1 MALFRTCSKTMFK
14 VNSTKILISKVST
27 DSYISHN
34 VSVSVNTVLREY
46 NDMRE
51 RNRKFKDFNSSWK
64 ILIYL

>member
-34 VSVSVNTVLREY
+34 VSVSVNTALREY
-46 NDMRE
+46 DMRE
-51 RNRKFKDFNSSWK
+51 RNRKFKDFNSS
-64 ILIYL
+64 

>member
-14 VNSTKILISKVST
+14 VNSTKILISKFLT

-51 RNRKFKDFNSSWK
+51 RNRKFKDFSSS
-64 ILIYL
+64 

>member
-1 MALFRTCSKTMFK
+1 MFK

-34 VSVSVNTVLREY
+34 VSVSVNTALREY

-51 RNRKFKDFNSSWK
+51 RNRKFKDFNSS
-64 ILIYL
+64 

>member
-51 RNRKFKDFNSSWK
+51 RNRKFKDFSSS
-64 ILIYL
+64 